1 MGKFVAVFL
10 ACIVAAQ
17 AATYSCPSYDYWCSH
32 NFHVLPARS
41 YYCYTVP
48 FSRSWCTSQ
57 YYADCLFEF
66 PQPLTGAE
74 ESCEAEKA
82 NVEDIITGYETKLSN
97 ARNTIRDELNEGLA
111 PFESD
116 LDELHAT
123 YLSTFM
129 LYLKNC
135 YDENSS
141 EYTTKVAD
149 YQDELAALKTQ
160 AVADFNTAVDAA
172 ITRIETF
179 HGQIIT
185 QFRSCL
191 TNRTSRLNSYNL
203 KLDERATCIVNQY
216 EQRLEAIFEKLYA
229 DKTKDANHDAA
240 MEAYY
245 NELCD
250 QLAVD

>member
-1 MGKFVAVFL
+1 MYFGWPHPVFVFYIRDSL
-10 ACIVAAQ
+10 
-17 AATYSCPSYDYWCSH
+17 YN
-32 NFHVLPARS
+32 NFVIL
-41 YYCYTVP
+41 
-48 FSRSWCTSQ
+48 
-57 YYADCLFEF
+57 LI
-66 PQPLTGAE
+66 
-74 ESCEAEKA
+74 EKA

-116 LDELHAT
+116 LDDLHAT

-185 QFRSCL
+185 Q
-191 TNRTSRLNSYNL
+191 
-203 KLDERATCIVNQY
+203 
-216 EQRLEAIFEKLYA
+216 
-229 DKTKDANHDAA
+229 
-240 MEAYY
+240 
-245 NELCD
+245 
-250 QLAVD
+250 